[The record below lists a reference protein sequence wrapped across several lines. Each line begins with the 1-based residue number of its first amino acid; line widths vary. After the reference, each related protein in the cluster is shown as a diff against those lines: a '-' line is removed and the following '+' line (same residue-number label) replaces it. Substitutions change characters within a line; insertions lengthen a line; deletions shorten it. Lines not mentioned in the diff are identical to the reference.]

1 VAIHRPRNA
10 GTQFRLLPSAP
21 ALRREWSAREETTI
35 FSENDSSPRRQHDP
49 RNKGRRRSSQLSL
62 RRSFGLVYRVVAPA
76 SVLAAP
82 GGGAQGPCRR
92 SSFAALR
99 ELAGSPA
106 RKLALLLPNEVITTG
121 MTDLACAYRAGAVDR
136 AVDD

>member
-1 VAIHRPRNA
+1 MV
-10 GTQFRLLPSAP
+10 
-21 ALRREWSAREETTI
+21 
-35 FSENDSSPRRQHDP
+35 SENDSSPRRQHDP

-76 SVLAAP
+76 SVMAAP

-106 RKLALLLPNEVITTG
+106 RKLVLLLPNEVITTG